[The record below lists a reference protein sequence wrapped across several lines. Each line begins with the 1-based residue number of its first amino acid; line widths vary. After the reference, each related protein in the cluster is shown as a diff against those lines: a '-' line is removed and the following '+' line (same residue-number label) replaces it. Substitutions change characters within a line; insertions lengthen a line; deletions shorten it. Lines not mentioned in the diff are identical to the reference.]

1 MRKGILIT
9 FEGPEGSGKST
20 QSRMLYNF
28 LRRKGYKVVHVREPG
43 YTKLGEA
50 IREIL
55 LNSKNIN
62 ISPRAEAFL
71 YVAARTE
78 LIFEKIIPALKNKK
92 IVICD
97 RFADATIVYQ
107 GYGLGLDKKVL
118 YKLNDF
124 ATYCI
129 TPDITYVLDVVPSL
143 GLMRSKKTKGFKDR
157 IEKRPLS
164 FHRKVREGYLD
175 LARKNPKRIKILPVK
190 KYDKQ
195 NMQELIRKATLGF
208 IKNVA

>member
-1 MRKGILIT
+1 MKKGILIT

-28 LRRKGYKVVHVREPG
+28 LKQKGYKVSHVREPG

-55 LNSKNIN
+55 LSSKNIN
-62 ISPRAEAFL
+62 ISQRAEAFL

-78 LIFEKIIPALKNKK
+78 LTFEKIMPALKNKK

-107 GYGLGLDKKVL
+107 GYGLGLDKNIL
-118 YKLNDF
+118 HKLNDF
-124 ATYCI
+124 ATYGI
-129 TPDITYVLDVVPSL
+129 TPDITYVLDVMPSL
-143 GLMRSKKTKGFKDR
+143 GLMRSKRTKGFRDR

-164 FHRKVREGYLD
+164 FHRKVRNGYLD
-175 LARKNPKRIKILPVK
+175 LARKNSRRIKVFSVK
-190 KYDKQ
+190 KHDKR
-195 NMQELIRKATLGF
+195 NMQELIRKTTLGF